1 MSVDMKEV
9 GRVAVGGGLTGIGI
23 GSVLNLARHIRM
35 MKRDEARRKKVND
48 TTDDTIVLTLP
59 RNIKAAATTPA
70 LDKSTGGGET
80 FRITRGKQA
89 RAVSSGKFGPKV
101 SAEADKPNI
110 DNTVDM
116 DKCAAGWRTLTVGT
130 LAALTSFYA
139 GLSGVNAVYNAV
151 NRKKLK
157 REVDEARQE
166 YIDALQSGTKAAST
180 DAFGQIGTDLVFGGV
195 PCAVEKDAEVGVWGK
210 AQVPL
215 AAIAVLS
222 ALGIGSTAYVT
233 KKVLDE
239 QFNEALDEGYD
250 VPKVKRIMFKLE
262 PSTKEENEKRSAAEL
277 AESENLKMAA
287 LATICIYMDCLS
299 GVPRFTGIK
308 EVKEALDKT
317 ELGHDGVMKLAMAE
331 LEGVATSEKVGQF
344 TNAVPGV
351 TAPATPAAPAAP
363 AAPTATA
370 PAATAPAATTTTAPA
385 APAATTTTAPA
396 TTTTTNVTPKNDVNL
411 AGALVSLMDDPE
423 ARKALGPIIAN
434 MVQNGYMTEEAANTV
449 RRGMNSQVGRW
460 LLKKTLPRMIGDA
473 GAGVDGA
480 MNSLNKIAPL
490 IEKGYN
496 FVSPL
501 IQFLISLYNKGKVF
515 LGDSGRFVN
524 KQLENFLGYKFMP
537 AGPNQT
543 QPQTNMEIRG
553 SADSYTPGMA
563 RFAEKIAATP
573 ITTMLAGLGAAGPL
587 FSPDERK
594 HAKLVA
600 EELERKRKD
609 KEEDDTPSK
618 RIIRIAASDPE
629 AAEYVGKHIEKIKS
643 LVARLSAQGTI

>member
-59 RNIKAAATTPA
+59 RNIKAAATTPT
-70 LDKSTGGGET
+70 LDKPTGGGET

-139 GLSGVNAVYNAV
+139 GLRGVNAVYNTV

-157 REVDEARQE
+157 QEVDEARQE

-180 DAFGQIGTDLVFGGV
+180 DAFGQIGTDLVFGGI
-195 PCAVEKDAEVGVWGK
+195 PCAVEKDAQVGVWGK

-222 ALGIGSTAYVT
+222 ALGAGSTAYVT

-317 ELGHDGVMKLAMAE
+317 ELGHDGVIKLAMAE

-344 TNAVPGV
+344 TNAVTG
-351 TAPATPAAPAAP
+351 ATAPAAP
-363 AAPTATA
+363 ATTA
-370 PAATAPAATTTTAPA
+370 PATTAPAATTTTAPA
-385 APAATTTTAPA
+385 TATAPAAPTG
-396 TTTTTNVTPKNDVNL
+396 TPKNSVNL
-411 AGALVSLMDDPE
+411 AGALVSLIDDDE
-423 ARKALGPIIAN
+423 ARKSLEPIIAN

-449 RRGMNSQVGRW
+449 RRGMSSQVGRW

-473 GAGVDGA
+473 GNNFDGA
-480 MNSLNKIAPL
+480 INGLNKIAPL

-496 FVSPL
+496 FVSPI
-501 IQFLISLYNKGKVF
+501 IQFLMALYNKGKVF
-515 LGDSGRFVN
+515 LGDTGRFVN

-537 AGPNQT
+537 AGQT
-543 QPQTNMEIRG
+543 QKVTTA

-600 EELERKRKD
+600 EELERKRKEE
-609 KEEDDTPSK
+609 KEDTPSK
-618 RIIRIAASDPE
+618 RVIRIAASDPA
-629 AAEYVGKHIEKIKS
+629 AAEYVGKHIDKIKS